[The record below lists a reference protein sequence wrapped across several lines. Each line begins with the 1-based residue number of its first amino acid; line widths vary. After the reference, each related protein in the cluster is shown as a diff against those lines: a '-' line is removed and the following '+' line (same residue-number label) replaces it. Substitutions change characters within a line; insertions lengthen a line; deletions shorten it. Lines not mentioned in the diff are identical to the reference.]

1 MGRRR
6 RPISR
11 VRKVRIRN
19 TSRVS
24 HATRD
29 IVLARD
35 GYKCT
40 ICGTKG
46 DRNNRLTMHHKKY
59 RRNGGDGSVGNL
71 VTICEQCHRKFHKEH
86 G

>member
-40 ICGTKG
+40 VCGTRGSRK
-46 DRNNRLTMHHKKY
+46 NRLTMHHKKY
-59 RRNGGDGSVGNL
+59 RRNGGDSSINNL